1 MSTRYNFFGG
11 LVTDGLILNLDAA
24 KLQSYSGSSDNWYDI
39 SGNNRNAKLLNG
51 PTFSGFGKQASI
63 FFDGTD
69 DVLSFTATSIN
80 NDSFFNSLYTN
91 GLSITTWFTLP
102 SNFNVPNTDGR
113 SILYRG
119 NGGAEA
125 NWWHYSLNQPSNNPS
140 NGVRQ
145 RFWIGNAGS
154 YSPWVHYGENR
165 LQSGSTYFGTVI
177 WNPINSNQAT
187 VRLYLNGSLEYEKIT
202 TKAGGISLSSA
213 NNLGNFPDSGWS
225 PYFNQYAL
233 SVYNKAISPFD
244 VFQNYNAYKYRFNIP
259 DIVTSG
265 LTLNLDAGNPYSYNP
280 DNTSTTTWVDTTYL
294 TTGGTLTNGAF
305 YSGGTMVFDGVDD
318 WVTVNNTTGNFGT
331 GNFTIDLIFKT
342 TTTLSP
348 RTFFAKSIGDTPTV
362 NYGWLVNQASSGEL
376 GFATASVLGS
386 YGDVGTYSIKTNGG
400 QINDGRWKIVSIVGD
415 KLQSNVTIYINGIQ
429 QTLQTYIGNNAFS
442 TVGNI
447 TNTQTLRVGA
457 ESDNSLPYPI
467 NSNISLARLYN
478 RALSQA
484 EITQNFNALRG
495 RYGI

>member
-119 NGGAEA
+119 NSGAEA
-125 NWWHYSLNQPSNNPS
+125 NWWHYSLNQPNNNPI

-145 RFWIGNAGS
+145 RFWIGNGSS

-202 TKAGGISLSSA
+202 TKGTGISLSSA

-294 TTGGTLTNGAF
+294 TTGGTLTNGAY
-305 YSGGTMVFDGVDD
+305 YSGGTMVFDGTNDYAVSSNSGLNLTELTICAWVNFNSISNSLYPTITNKETSNLNRNWWLGLLTDGKFTFGRSVSGVDSLIQS
-318 WVTVNNTTGNFGT
+318 
-331 GNFTIDLIFKT
+331 TITPNLNQWYFVCCTNDLLPTFK
-342 TTTLSP
+342 
-348 RTFFAKSIGDTPTV
+348 
-362 NYGWLVNQASSGEL
+362 
-376 GFATASVLGS
+376 
-386 YGDVGTYSIKTNGG
+386 
-400 QINDGRWKIVSIVGD
+400 
-415 KLQSNVTIYINGIQ
+415 IYINGNLNNTNVLSG
-429 QTLQTYIGNNAFS
+429 TLSTNGNQNWIGTYAGGG
-442 TVGNI
+442 T
-447 TNTQTLRVGA
+447 
-457 ESDNSLPYPI
+457 YPMAGKI
-467 NSNISLARLYN
+467 SNVQIYN

-484 EITQNFNALRG
+484 EITQNFNATRG

>member
-1 MSTRYNFFGG
+1 MATRYNFFGG

-24 KLQSYSGSSDNWYDI
+24 KSQSYSGSSDNWYDI

-69 DVLSFTATSIN
+69 DILSFTATSIN

-102 SNFNVPNTDGR
+102 SNFNIPNTDGR

-119 NGGAEA
+119 NNGAEA
-125 NWWHYSLNQPSNNPS
+125 NWWHYSLNQPNNNPI

-145 RFWIGNAGS
+145 RFWIGNGSS
-154 YSPWVHYGENR
+154 YSPWTHYGENR

-202 TKAGGISLSSA
+202 TKGIGISLSSA
-213 NNLGNFPDSGWS
+213 NNLGNFPGSGWS
-225 PYFNQYAL
+225 PYFNQYTL

-280 DNTSTTTWVDTTYL
+280 DNTSITTWVDTTYL
-294 TTGGTLTNGAF
+294 TTGGTLTNGAY
-305 YSGGTMVFDGVDD
+305 YSGGTMVFDGVNDECNIGNVLFNSASATTID
-318 WVTVNNTTGNFGT
+318 MWVKIPSMSVNRYITAKGSAGDGIYTFVCYTGIGPSGAGGSYIRFAMGNQSGST
-331 GNFTIDLIFKT
+331 STIIEYDNLNWNQWYNFTFTYDGSFVRGYQNAVSPKSSSLSGNLYT
-342 TTTLSP
+342 TTSP
-348 RTFFAKSIGDTPTV
+348 I
-362 NYGWLVNQASSGEL
+362 LLASSK
-376 GFATASVLGS
+376 
-386 YGDVGTYSIKTNGG
+386 YGAQAACSISNY
-400 QINDGRWKIVSIVGD
+400 KI
-415 KLQSNVTIYINGIQ
+415 
-429 QTLQTYIGNNAFS
+429 
-442 TVGNI
+442 
-447 TNTQTLRVGA
+447 
-457 ESDNSLPYPI
+457 
-467 NSNISLARLYN
+467 YN

-495 RYGI
+495 RFGL